1 MAIFEINGR
10 RVLFIHIPKCGG
22 TSVSDFLDGQAHR
35 RFDSKINIYGRTIRP
50 RHLHAAILEQIYFHG
65 MFDYVFT
72 VVRNPFSRIISEYS
86 YQTRKSGPR
95 WQRVIGF
102 DRWLRMSLARASRN
116 PSYRENH
123 FRPQS
128 DFVAFD
134 CEVFRIEDGLDA
146 LSRSLAEKV
155 GLKSSR
161 EIQWLNAS
169 EKRRLIQFSDAQTKL
184 ILDTYQSD
192 FDTFGYSRTAPETEV
207 TR

>member
-22 TSVSDFLDGQAHR
+22 TSISDFLDGHTHR
-35 RFDSKINIYGRTIRP
+35 RFDKKISLYGRPIRP
-50 RHLHAAILEQIYFHG
+50 RHLHAAVLEQIYFGG

-72 VVRNPFSRIISEYS
+72 VARNPFSRIISEYS
-86 YQTRKSGPR
+86 YQTRKAGPR
-95 WQRVIGF
+95 WQRLIGF
-102 DRWLRMSLARASRN
+102 DGWLRLSLTRASRN

-128 DFVAFD
+128 DFPAFD

-155 GLKSSR
+155 GLKSSKY
-161 EIQWLNAS
+161 IQWLNVS
-169 EKRRLIQFSDAQTKL
+169 ENRKSIQFSDAQTKL
-184 ILDTYQSD
+184 ILDHYKSD
-192 FDTFGYSRTAPETEV
+192 FETFGYPKTAPGLK
-207 TR
+207 